1 MEGLMYMKQVALIKR
16 EILDYI
22 LETARGKGLT
32 IFDVDETLFHTTARI
47 QVKKDGKV
55 ISDLDN
61 IEFNN
66 YKLKSGEEY
75 DFGQFKSAK
84 IFNTTST
91 PIAKMINKAK
101 AIIKNSV
108 KAGSKVIVVTAR
120 GDMDDKK
127 LFINTFKAQG
137 LDMDNVYIER
147 AGNIGLTS
155 SAKNK
160 EVVFRKYLE
169 TGLYKRIR
177 LFDDAVDNLY
187 ALLMLRDEFP
197 DVAFEA
203 YRVKKDGSI
212 KTIRPRK

>member
-1 MEGLMYMKQVALIKR
+1 MALIKR

>member
-1 MEGLMYMKQVALIKR
+1 MAGVKK

-47 QVKKDGKV
+47 QVKKNGEV

-169 TGLYKRIR
+169 TGVYKRIR
-177 LFDDAVDNLY
+177 LFDDSVENLY

-203 YRVKKDGSI
+203 YKVKKDGSI

>member
-1 MEGLMYMKQVALIKR
+1 MALIKR

-147 AGNIGLTS
+147 AGNFGLTS

-169 TGLYKRIR
+169 TGVYKRIR
-177 LFDDAVDNLY
+177 LFDDSVENLY

-203 YRVKKDGSI
+203 YKVKKDGSI

>member
-1 MEGLMYMKQVALIKR
+1 MALIKR

-108 KAGSKVIVVTAR
+108 KAGSKVIVVT
-120 GDMDDKK
+120 
-127 LFINTFKAQG
+127 
-137 LDMDNVYIER
+137 
-147 AGNIGLTS
+147 
-155 SAKNK
+155 
-160 EVVFRKYLE
+160 
-169 TGLYKRIR
+169 GLY
-177 LFDDAVDNLY
+177 
-187 ALLMLRDEFP
+187 P
-197 DVAFEA
+197 
-203 YRVKKDGSI
+203 
-212 KTIRPRK
+212 

>member
-1 MEGLMYMKQVALIKR
+1 MALIKR

-120 GDMDDKK
+120 GDMDDKE

-137 LDMDNVYIER
+137 LDMENVYIER
-147 AGNIGLTS
+147 AGNFGLVS

-169 TGLYKRIR
+169 TGVYKRIR

-203 YRVKKDGSI
+203 YRVMKDGSI
-212 KTIRPRK
+212 KSIRPKQ